1 MSWNSWQEFWTMGGY
16 ALYVW
21 GSVGVV
27 LLCIAGELLE
37 LARRRKAIVQTLA
50 LKKKRSGSTGGT
62 DKTRR
67 AAL

>member
-1 MSWNSWQEFWTMGGY
+1 MIWNSWEEFWAMGGY

-37 LARRRKAIVQTLA
+37 LAGRRKAITLA
-50 LKKKRSGSTGGT
+50 LKKQLSDTV
-62 DKTRR
+62 RR
-67 AAL
+67 AAQ

>member
-1 MSWNSWQEFWTMGGY
+1 MIWNSWQEFWAMGGY

-37 LARRRKAIVQTLA
+37 LAWRRKAILQALA
-50 LKKKRSGSTGGT
+50 LTKKLSDRT

-67 AAL
+67 AAP